1 MLELSNEAQVRC
13 ALEGKS
19 GFDQGIEDELI
30 RRIAVAEAEQEQY
43 EPLGTANKVCLILAG
58 AIGMILAI
66 APFL

>member
-1 MLELSNEAQVRC
+1 MLELGNEAQVRS

-30 RRIAVAEAEQEQY
+30 RRIAIAEVEQEQY
-43 EPLGTANKVCLILAG
+43 EPLGKASKAGLILAG
-58 AIGMILAI
+58 VIGIALAI